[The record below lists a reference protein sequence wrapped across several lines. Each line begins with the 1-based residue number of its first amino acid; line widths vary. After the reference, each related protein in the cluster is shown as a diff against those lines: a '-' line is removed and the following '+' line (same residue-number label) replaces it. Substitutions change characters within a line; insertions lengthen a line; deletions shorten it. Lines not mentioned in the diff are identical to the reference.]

1 MIDEEAMQDRELS
14 KRSRIDSGMNPPP
27 KREQIASWT
36 VAALQII
43 LTQTVR
49 NSWRHRHF
57 DWFPKDP
64 AEPQVKNFNDKIMR
78 ALPCMAF
85 MAMIKALV

>member
-14 KRSRIDSGMNPPP
+14 KRSRIDSGMTPPP

-43 LTQTVR
+43 FTHTVR

-57 DWFPKDP
+57 GWFPKDP
-64 AEPQVKNFNDKIMR
+64 AEP
-78 ALPCMAF
+78 
-85 MAMIKALV
+85 